1 MTIAPPRFFGALERD
16 RATGVWRMQTPFPH
30 VSIRVKQIFP
40 RVPKQSLGLFTFPD
54 SEPMCHELE
63 WFLKLYPMEMT
74 DVDAR
79 HLAEGRK
86 AFHRNIDQISI
97 IQAPDWVPPSYVG
110 LKEGQEI
117 RPAQASAIET
127 LKIMK
132 RLLVGDLFGAGKTYT
147 GMGGALVP
155 GLLPAAFVV
164 QPHLSGQWARKL
176 EQFTNLRYH
185 EVDSR
190 KPYSLPEA
198 DVYIYRY
205 SLIQGWPDIFAQR
218 PFKYAVF
225 DEIQELR
232 RGTESQK
239 GAAANILSQ
248 HVEYALGLSA
258 TPIYGYGSEIHNVMA
273 ILDPSVLGDRADFDR
288 EWTTDCKVVRDPEA
302 LGSYLQS
309 TGKYLRRGRGQD
321 TTQIVIEEVE
331 FDNDK
336 FREAEELAET
346 LAIKTLTGS
355 FVERGRAAQQF
366 DAQMRLQT
374 GLAKAKGVAR
384 YVRMIVESGEPV
396 ILAGWHRDVYDIW
409 LKELADLKTVMYTGS
424 ETPKQKDAAF
434 NAFVNGEADIFIMSN
449 RSGAGVD
456 GLQAR
461 ATIYVN
467 GELDWSPEVMRQGYH
482 RLDRE
487 GKIGDILAV
496 FLVAQGGSDPIMLDV
511 CGLKSSQA
519 QGINDPGIGVQT
531 VVDGSARVR
540 HLARKYLEKRGHD
553 VSKFDKP
560 VFDTSSEPDAVEVEL
575 GVMPAGAAAAAAVH
589 AQGA

>member
-1 MTIAPPRFFGALERD
+1 MTIAPPRFFGAMEYV
-16 RATGVWRMQTPFPH
+16 RASGVWRMHTTFPH
-30 VSIRVKQIFP
+30 VSIRVKQVFP
-40 RVPKQSLGLFTFPD
+40 RVDKQALGVFSFPD
-54 SEPMCHELE
+54 NEPMCHELE
-63 WFLKLYPMEMT
+63 WFLKLYPMQMS
-74 DVDAR
+74 DADAR
-79 HLAEGRK
+79 RLADGRK
-86 AFHRNIDQISI
+86 AFHRNIDEISM
-97 IQAPDWVPPSYVG
+97 IQAPDWTPPEYVG
-110 LKEGQEI
+110 LKEGQVI
-117 RPAQASAIET
+117 RPQQASAIET
-127 LKIMK
+127 LRIMK

-147 GMGGALVP
+147 GMGGALLP

-164 QPHLSGQWARKL
+164 QPHLSGQWCRKI
-176 EQFTNLRYH
+176 EQFTNLRFH

-198 DVYIYRY
+198 DVFVFRY

-218 PFKYAVF
+218 VFKYAVF

-232 RGTESQK
+232 RGLESQK
-239 GAAANILSQ
+239 GAAANTLSQ
-248 HVEYALGLSA
+248 HVDYALGLSA
-258 TPIYGYGSEIHNVMA
+258 TPIYGYGSEIYNVMN
-273 ILDPSVLGDRADFDR
+273 ILDPTVFGDRADFIR
-288 EWTTDCKVVRDPEA
+288 EWTTDGKVVRDPDA

-309 TGKYLRRGRGQD
+309 TGKYLRRSRGQD
-321 TTQIVIEEVE
+321 TTEIVIDEVE
-331 FDNDK
+331 FDDDK
-336 FREAEELAET
+336 FREAEQLAET

-409 LKELADLKTVMYTGS
+409 LKELADLKPVMYTGS
-424 ETPKQKDAAF
+424 ESPKQKDAAF
-434 NAFVNGEADIFIMSN
+434 NAFVSGKANIFIMSN

-496 FLVAQGGSDPIMLDV
+496 FLVAEGGSDPIMLDV

-519 QGINDPGIGVQT
+519 KGINDPGIGVQT

-540 HLARKYLEKRGHD
+540 HLAMQYLARRGHD
-553 VSKFDKP
+553 VTKYQKADDENGEADDAAPLDMP
-560 VFDTSSEPDAVEVEL
+560 VAESPVVLSHVA
-575 GVMPAGAAAAAAVH
+575 AGA
-589 AQGA
+589 